1 MSPDNQRDA
10 QNSTLD
16 SGDQTHPGQNSSRSS
31 NSSLALERLRK
42 MLDED
47 HSTTDHQLPTE
58 RVLSE
63 ILGVG
68 RRAVRRA
75 LEVLESEGR
84 IWRRQG
90 SGTYVGPAPEQ
101 QGPTI
106 DGLSNRSNFFEVM
119 EVRLRIEPALAQLA
133 ALRATEDDIK
143 HLRELTT
150 KIVEAKDA
158 DSRELWDSAL
168 HRYIAQ
174 TAGNT
179 LFLAL
184 FNIVD
189 KVRQDPAWHHVRELA
204 RSRDSAMLYSDQH
217 DTIVEAIERRDPAG
231 AEAAARQ
238 HILSLH
244 ERLLAVTAGG
254 LSHAS

>member
-1 MSPDNQRDA
+1 MSNEQPSADGETVTEDTSPEGARSG
-10 QNSTLD
+10 NSKST
-16 SGDQTHPGQNSSRSS
+16 
-31 NSSLALERLRK
+31 NSSLALERLRR

-47 HSTTDHQLPTE
+47 LSISDHQLPTE
-58 RVLSE
+58 RELAE
-63 ILGVG
+63 TLGVG

-90 SGTYVGPAPEQ
+90 SGTYIGPAPEK
-101 QGPTI
+101 QGPAI

-143 HLRELTT
+143 HLRELTQ
-150 KIVEAKDA
+150 KIGEAKDA

-189 KVRQDPAWHHVRELA
+189 KVRQDPAWRHVRELA
-204 RSRDSAMLYSDQH
+204 RSRDSQMLYTDQH
-217 DTIVEAIERRDPAG
+217 DTIVAAIERRDPAG